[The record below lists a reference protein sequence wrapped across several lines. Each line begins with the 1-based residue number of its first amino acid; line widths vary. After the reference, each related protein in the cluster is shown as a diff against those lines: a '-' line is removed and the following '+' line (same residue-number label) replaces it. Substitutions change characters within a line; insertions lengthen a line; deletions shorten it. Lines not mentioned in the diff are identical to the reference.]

1 MIRDANDI
9 TSFKWA
15 TVRGTNPLSIQLD
28 GDADP
33 LALIPD
39 SLVDPVGLKVLDRV
53 RVELSLRKVVIHGKS
68 NGGTEGFA
76 LAQQVVFTASGTFLK
91 ANYPGA
97 RAFRIRV
104 VGGGGSGA
112 GAGGASGGMNSY
124 GTGGGSGAYAESLI
138 TNPATI
144 PSSVAVTVGA
154 GGAATAAGAI
164 DGNDGGASS
173 FGTLVAAGGG
183 GKGYTKPNTAL
194 GGYVQGGTGGTATAG
209 QIQQGGT
216 PGSTGMGRDT
226 LCQSGNGGSSIFGGG
241 GFGSATGA
249 GSGANAGNPGQAF
262 GAGGSGAAVNA
273 GGTARAS
280 GAGAAGVVIVEVYR

>member
-1 MIRDANDI
+1 MDI
-9 TSFKWA
+9 KDMTSFKWA
-15 TVRGTNPLSIQLD
+15 TVKGVNPLSIKLD
-28 GDADP
+28 GDSAP

-39 SLVDPVGLKVLDRV
+39 SLVDPNGLKVNDRV
-53 RVELSLRKVVIHGKS
+53 RVELSLRKVVIHGKAD
-68 NGGTEGFA
+68 GGTEGYS
-76 LAQQVVFTASGTFLK
+76 LTQQVIFTSSGTFLK
-91 ANYPGA
+91 ASYPGA

-138 TNPATI
+138 TDLATV

-164 DGNDGGASS
+164 DGNAGGASS
-173 FGTLVAAGGG
+173 FGSLVAAGGG
-183 GKGYTKPNTAL
+183 GGGYTKPNTAL
-194 GGYVQGGTGGTATAG
+194 GGYVQGGTPGVATAG
-209 QIQQGGT
+209 QIQQGGS
-216 PGSTGMGRDT
+216 PGGQGAGRDT
-226 LCQSGNGGSSIFGGG
+226 LSQSGNGGSSIFGGG
-241 GFGSATGA
+241 GFGPATGA
-249 GSGANAGNPGQAF
+249 GSGANAGSPGTAW
-262 GAGGSGAAVNA
+262 GAGGSGAATNA